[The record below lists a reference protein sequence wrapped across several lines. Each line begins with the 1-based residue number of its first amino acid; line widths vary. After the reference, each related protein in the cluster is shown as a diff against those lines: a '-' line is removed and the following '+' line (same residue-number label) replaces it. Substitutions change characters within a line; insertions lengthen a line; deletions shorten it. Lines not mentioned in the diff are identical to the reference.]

1 MSPSDRTAL
10 VHAQGQLSRQALDAM
25 VQRLARD
32 LTGRR
37 LRAVGTLLDNG
48 PAWVAVDLALA
59 LAGIVHVP
67 LPVFFTPAQMQHA
80 LAVSGA
86 DGLITSAVL
95 ASGWSGLPE
104 ADLDVAGES
113 LRLIGLPGQ
122 AHVLP
127 EGTTKITFTSGST
140 GQPKGVCLSQVGMQ
154 RMVQGL
160 VVALAPLNMRRHL
173 CALPLPVLLENMA
186 GVLAPLAHGSE
197 CVVLPLHQLGLSG
210 SSRFDPAVF
219 DAAVR
224 QWAPCSLI
232 LLPQMLRAWTDWLQT
247 GGRRAPPSLKL
258 VAVGGAAV
266 GERLIR
272 SARAV
277 GVPAHEG
284 YGLSEGGSVQTLNLP
299 GADRPGSAGR
309 PLPHTRLRVDE
320 LGQIHIAGSLMAG
333 YLGGPALA
341 SEWWPTGDIGH
352 LDADGFLHVQGRLR
366 NVLITS
372 YGRNVSPEWVESA
385 LREEPLIAQAV
396 VFGEG
401 QPSLSAVV
409 WSSHPQATDAQLD
422 DAVQAANEGLPDYA
436 QVGRW
441 VRGCAPFDA
450 SHGMATANG
459 RPQRETIYQR
469 HVHAL
474 TLPTE

>member
-1 MSPSDRTAL
+1 MTVAL
-10 VHAQGQLSRQALDAM
+10 RHVDGELSRDALDKM
-25 VQRLARD
+25 VEQLAQE
-32 LTGRR
+32 LTRR
-37 LRAVGTLLDNG
+37 HLRTVGTLLDNG
-48 PAWVAVDLALA
+48 PAWVVLDLALA
-59 LAGIVHVP
+59 RAGVVHVP

-80 LAVSGA
+80 LAASDA
-86 DGLITSAVL
+86 DGLLTSVAL
-95 ASGWSGLPE
+95 ATHWTGLP
-104 ADLDVAGES
+104 AHDLEVAGQA
-113 LRLIGLPGQ
+113 LRLIGLPGRPH
-122 AHVLP
+122 ALP
-127 EGTTKITFTSGST
+127 EGTAKITFTSGTT
-140 GQPKGVCLSQVGMQ
+140 GQPKGVCLSDEGM
-154 RMVQGL
+154 RHMVQGL
-160 VVALAPLNMRRHL
+160 VQALAPLDIRRHL

-186 GVLAPLAHGSE
+186 GVLAPLAHGAE
-197 CVVLPLHQLGLSG
+197 CVVLPLEQLGLSG

-232 LLPQMLRAWTDWLQT
+232 LLPQMLRAWTAWLRA

-266 GERLIR
+266 GERLIT
-272 SARAV
+272 SSRAV
-277 GVPAHEG
+277 GIPAYEG

-333 YLGGPALA
+333 YLGGRALA

-352 LDADGFLHVQGRLR
+352 LDADGFLHVRGRLR
-366 NVLITS
+366 NVLITA
-372 YGRNVSPEWVESA
+372 YGRNVCPEWVESA
-385 LREEPLIAQAV
+385 LRDEPLIAQAV

-401 QPSLSAVV
+401 QPWLSAVI
-409 WSSHPQATDAQLD
+409 WSSHAQATDAQLH

-436 QVGRW
+436 QVGCW

-450 SHGMATANG
+450 GSGMATANG
-459 RPQRETIYQR
+459 RPQREVIYQR
-469 HVHAL
+469 HADAL
-474 TLPTE
+474 ALPTE